1 MLIAFY
7 AGVIIG
13 GRWLGMAI
21 ENWLKLAGIE
31 QAGMHYI
38 AAAAAL
44 LLAYVILTA
53 IPFVPGTEIGL
64 ALLMVFGAK
73 VAVFVYLA
81 TISALM
87 ASFTLGRLVPETKL
101 SGWLHRRG
109 FERLARLIEAFMR
122 LGPEGRDR
130 YLTQTAPRWLKPW
143 LVDHRM
149 VTLVVL
155 INMPGNT
162 LLGGGGGIA
171 LVAGLSKL
179 MPTPQFL
186 LAVALAVAPV
196 PLIVVISS
204 WVTG

>member
-44 LLAYVILTA
+44 LLAYVVLTA

-87 ASFTLGRLVPETKL
+87 ASFTLGRLVPETEL